1 MSAPQVEFGF
11 VAALEREVSGLVRDW
26 SRTKAQSADASWPIY
41 CNQRA
46 ALILAGTGAE
56 RARTAA
62 KLLIEKFAPR
72 VLISIGFAGSCRPDL
87 RPGELMVPESL
98 VEASTG
104 RTCHC
109 AFGQGQLVTLDRVA
123 GKGLKQQAAARF
135 GAWAVDMEAAGVAA
149 AAAESSMD
157 FAAIK
162 AISDGSGEGSRFPF
176 QLRPARRVRDG
187 TVHGVHRHAAEFVA
201 SGCRLARK
209 QQTGGHGF
217 TECGRRVHARP
228 GDVCGPACAC
238 RFAGLTKERWLRA
251 MAVIP
256 DPRSS
261 APVLASIPERMLAV
275 IYHGQNDMRL
285 ETVAVPGIG
294 AGELLVRIHT
304 CGICGTDTQENIDRV
319 SFGAAGFWS

>member
-162 AISDGSGEGSRFPF
+162 AISDGSGEDLGFLSSFVRPDGFETGRFMAF
-176 QLRPARRVRDG
+176 IAMRPSLWPAVAALHGNSKLAATALQNAVGECMRDPG
-187 TVHGVHRHAAEFVA
+187 MFAARHAPAA
-201 SGCRLARK
+201 S
-209 QQTGGHGF
+209 
-217 TECGRRVHARP
+217 RV
-228 GDVCGPACAC
+228 
-238 RFAGLTKERWLRA
+238 
-251 MAVIP
+251 
-256 DPRSS
+256 
-261 APVLASIPERMLAV
+261 
-275 IYHGQNDMRL
+275 
-285 ETVAVPGIG
+285 
-294 AGELLVRIHT
+294 
-304 CGICGTDTQENIDRV
+304 
-319 SFGAAGFWS
+319 

>member
-162 AISDGSGEGSRFPF
+162 AISDGSGEDSVSFPASSGQTGSRRDGSWRSSPCGRVCG
-176 QLRPARRVRDG
+176 QRLPPCTETANWRPRLYRMRSASACATRGCLRPGMRLPLRGFDEREMVESDG
-187 TVHGVHRHAAEFVA
+187 
-201 SGCRLARK
+201 S
-209 QQTGGHGF
+209 
-217 TECGRRVHARP
+217 
-228 GDVCGPACAC
+228 DS
-238 RFAGLTKERWLRA
+238 
-251 MAVIP
+251 
-256 DPRSS
+256 RSS
-261 APVLASIPERMLAV
+261 ILSS
-275 IYHGQNDMRL
+275 
-285 ETVAVPGIG
+285 GIG
-294 AGELLVRIHT
+294 IDSGADAGRYLPRTE
-304 CGICGTDTQENIDRV
+304 
-319 SFGAAGFWS
+319 